1 MIINDEF
8 KVEVGKRLWKLR
20 KSQGLTINEMVEK
33 LLNDYFLDVDE
44 KSIRRYEK
52 GEFLPKIDNLICF
65 ADLFNSTL
73 DYIIYGKATSDDN
86 SFSWY
91 DNFKRLN
98 RLMFTMQI
106 KMLRDVEN
114 TSDVYLK
121 LSDNEAKE
129 WFGRIERFI
138 ESKRLMLDSK
148 GIEKITDIK
157 DLDSLF
163 EDFKKDQT
171 QLLPIEERI
180 KRNIL
185 TAKPIV
191 TIKVQEENG
200 EITITSKIQKKWYYL
215 NPKMKNIIRLSL
227 MMRKYKIIVSPS
239 T

>member
-8 KVEVGKRLWKLR
+8 KVEVGKRLRKLR
-20 KSQGLTINEMVEK
+20 ESQGLTINKVVEK

-73 DYIIYGKATSDDN
+73 DYIIYGKTTSDDN
-86 SFSWY
+86 SFTWY

-121 LSDNEAKE
+121 LLDKEAKE
-129 WFGRIERFI
+129 WFGRLERFI
-138 ESKRLMLDSK
+138 ESK
-148 GIEKITDIK
+148 
-157 DLDSLF
+157 
-163 EDFKKDQT
+163 Q
-171 QLLPIEERI
+171 
-180 KRNIL
+180 
-185 TAKPIV
+185 
-191 TIKVQEENG
+191 
-200 EITITSKIQKKWYYL
+200 
-215 NPKMKNIIRLSL
+215 
-227 MMRKYKIIVSPS
+227 RKS
-239 T
+239 

>member
-1 MIINDEF
+1 MVINEEF
-8 KVEVGKRLWKLR
+8 KLKVGIRLNELR
-20 KSQGLTINEMVEK
+20 KKNKLTINELIEK
-33 LLNDYFLDVDE
+33 LQNEYYIDIDE

-52 GEFLPKIDNLICF
+52 GEFLPKIDNLICL
-65 ADLFNSTL
+65 AEIFNTSL
-73 DYIIYGKATSDDN
+73 DYIVYGRETSDDN

-106 KMLRDVEN
+106 KMFRDVEN

-129 WFGRIERFI
+129 WFGRIERFM

-191 TIKVQEENG
+191 TTKVQEENG
-200 EITITSKIQKKWYYL
+200 EITITSKIQKK
-215 NPKMKNIIRLSL
+215 
-227 MMRKYKIIVSPS
+227 
-239 T
+239 

>member
-8 KVEVGKRLWKLR
+8 KVEVGKRLRKLR
-20 KSQGLTINEMVEK
+20 ESQGLTINKVVEK

-73 DYIIYGKATSDDN
+73 DYIIYGKTTSDDN
-86 SFSWY
+86 SFTWY

-121 LSDNEAKE
+121 LLDKEAKE
-129 WFGRIERFI
+129 WFGRLERFI

-191 TIKVQEENG
+191 TTKVQEENG
-200 EITITSKIQKKWYYL
+200 EITITSKIQKK
-215 NPKMKNIIRLSL
+215 
-227 MMRKYKIIVSPS
+227 
-239 T
+239 